1 MNLPSLP
8 IAFRKG
14 DTCPL
19 TEGQQIE
26 YKETYARRMRTK
38 MHETFC
44 AFLNS
49 AGGYFIIG
57 VVDDTREIRG
67 VPRSLVDIVLLD
79 VDSVIHERTI
89 VNTTTGLLVSSDALK
104 ASVCPIEGSEDV
116 LIVVRVVSDDPS
128 HVYVM
133 NCGVRIFRLNASNS
147 KILTSDNNNVIALQ
161 NKISTLTKTNALVIE
176 ANNLIS
182 TQLKGA
188 LIRCEE
194 TQVALGKAKGNLD
207 EAIDLLYTKILEEK
221 MSAERSIQIREN
233 LCSILFR
240 WCCVTNTL

>member
-1 MNLPSLP
+1 MRLPSLP
-8 IAFRKG
+8 ATFRKG
-14 DTCPL
+14 DICSL

-26 YKETYARRMRTK
+26 YKETYVTKRMRTK

-57 VVDDTREIRG
+57 VVDDTREIKG
-67 VPRSLVDIVLLD
+67 VPRSLVDTVLLD
-79 VDSVIHERTI
+79 VDSVIHDRTI
-89 VNTTTGLLVSSDALK
+89 VNTTTGLLVRSDAIQ
-104 ASVCPIEGSEDV
+104 ASICSIEGSDDV
-116 LIVVRVVSDDPS
+116 LIIMRVLSDDPS

-147 KILTSDNNNVIALQ
+147 KILTSDNNNVLALQ

-194 TQVALGKAKGNLD
+194 SQAALGKAKSNLG
-207 EAIDLLYTKILEEK
+207 EAVDLLYTKILEEK
-221 MSAERSIQIREN
+221 MKAELAYLQDRKRGFMIG
-233 LCSILFR
+233 CFR
-240 WCCVTNTL
+240 NIC